1 MKRNTR
7 VQLRK
12 NRDEGEDAMGLQFES
27 RAVRFDS
34 GTLIRIQTPTSQ
46 AKALH

>member
-1 MKRNTR
+1 MKRNMR
-7 VQLRK
+7 VQIRK
-12 NRDEGEDAMGLQFES
+12 NRDEGEDAMSLQFES

-34 GTLIRIQTPTSQ
+34 GTLIQTPTSQ